1 MIDVNEFKQSVA
13 DLRLPTE
20 LPLYLQALWYDGIG
34 DWKTAHDLIDQLTDS
49 RSAHIHAYLHRKE
62 GDIWNAN
69 YWYNR
74 AGKGSAQVSLDHEWE
89 MLVNEYI
96 GKIDN

>member
-13 DLRLPTE
+13 DVRLPTK

-34 DWKTAHDLIDQLTDS
+34 DWKTAHDLIDQLTDP

-69 YWYNR
+69 YWYKR
-74 AGKGSAQVSLDHEWE
+74 AGKSSAQVSLNQEWE